1 MVKSFYLPL
10 VIFFHSLLC
19 IDSKLKSDLCFL
31 VLTLLSFAVVG
42 YLVQSNSFSY
52 GQSRITYGCILVL
65 NSTHCD
71 PVSNKFNALL
81 VSGNAQQIY
90 AATPSSVELVPGK
103 FGNGLPLKGYIG
115 EYLTIPNHPSINP
128 PAFSVSLWARHD
140 PTFALDSS
148 IISHENREKT
158 AGWSLEIK
166 NGPVLRIQFSIVNS
180 QSKEFTITS
189 TMEKDK
195 FEFIAASFDGT
206 KAKLYL
212 NGILKN
218 TTEFFGKYESDP
230 SVPLNVGIDS
240 FDLTNAWKGTV
251 DDIHLFNRAISD
263 TEVMDIFHNELR
275 STQGLVGYWPFDN
288 DTKDMSGNKNDG
300 MVSIQVVSMA
310 FAPDGKLFFTEK
322 NTGEVRIMKDDL
334 VLPYPFVKIRNL
346 YVAQHQGLLGIS
358 LDPKF
363 VINHYVYLYYTS
375 KDNQSGSI
383 FNRVVRFTES
393 NDKATEEKVLLDKI
407 PASPE
412 GEYAGGALAFGL
424 DDKLYISVGHANLI
438 DSVQN
443 KSSLVGKIL
452 RIDRDGNIPSD
463 NPFPD
468 SAVFTMGH
476 RNIFGIAFDKK
487 SGTGAI
493 TENGDVHYD
502 EINILKKGANYG
514 FPTTQPPDLSP
525 ELDKSSSI
533 KPIRAYWETIA
544 PTQAIFY
551 DSNKFAQLKDKL
563 LFGSYN
569 KGFIY
574 ALGLNKSNSIT
585 DELAINVREI
595 DDNIIALAQSP
606 SGDLYFGGYN
616 IYKLTSINMA
626 EPEQTM
632 YFIEF
637 TLDDAVVR
645 NPIFDTNNATL
656 SFEVTTNDGGGI
668 APPFVQVKIPS
679 IMLNGIS
686 NVSSDTTEK
695 NESQNPINGF
705 EIKQQYRTANI
716 GDTTVQIKLKK
727 GVQDTISIKG
737 LKSGLVH

>member
-1 MVKSFYLPL
+1 M
-10 VIFFHSLLC
+10 
-19 IDSKLKSDLCFL
+19 L
-31 VLTLLSFAVVG
+31 VLTLLSFSVIG

-52 GQSRITYGCILVL
+52 GQSRITYGCVLVL

-71 PVSNKFNALL
+71 LVSNKFNALL
-81 VSGNAQQIY
+81 VSGNARQIY
-90 AATPSSVELVPGK
+90 AVTPSSVELVPGK
-103 FGNGLPLKGYIG
+103 FGNALPLKGYIG
-115 EYLTIPNHPSINP
+115 QYLTIPNHPSINP
-128 PAFSVSLWARHD
+128 SAFSVSVWAKHD
-140 PTFALDSS
+140 PYFALDGS

-166 NGPVLRIQFSIVNS
+166 NGPELRIQFSIVNI
-180 QSKEFTITS
+180 QGKDFTITS
-189 TMEKDK
+189 AMEKDK
-195 FEFIAASFDGT
+195 FEFVAASFDGT
-206 KAKLYL
+206 KARLYV

-251 DDIHLFNRAISD
+251 DAIHLFNRAISD
-263 TEVMDIFHNELR
+263 TEVKDIFHNELR
-275 STQGLVGYWPFDN
+275 STEGLVGYWPFDN

-310 FAPDGKLFFTEK
+310 FAPGGKLFFTEK

-334 VLPYPFVKIRNL
+334 VLPQPFVKIRNL
-346 YVAQHQGLLGIS
+346 YVAQHQGLLGIT

-424 DDKLYISVGHANLI
+424 DDKLYISSGHANLP

-443 KSSLVGKIL
+443 KSSLLGKIL

-463 NPFPD
+463 NPYPD
-468 SAVFTMGH
+468 SAVFTLGH

-487 SGTGAI
+487 SGTGVV
-493 TENGDVHYD
+493 TENGDAHYD

-525 ELDKSSSI
+525 ALDNSSSI

-551 DSNKFAQLKDKL
+551 DSNKFPQLKDKL

-569 KGFIY
+569 QGFIY
-574 ALGLNKSNSIT
+574 ALKLNKSNSVT
-585 DELAINVREI
+585 DEMAINFMNI

-616 IYKLTSINMA
+616 IYKLASINMA
-626 EPEQTM
+626 ELEQTM

-645 NPIFDTNNATL
+645 NPMFDTNNATL
-656 SFEVTTNDGGGI
+656 LFEVTTKNGGGNSS
-668 APPFVQVKIPS
+668 PFIQVRIPN

-686 NVSSDTTEK
+686 HVSSHAAEQ
-695 NESQNPINGF
+695 NEARKS
-705 EIKQQYRTANI
+705 
-716 GDTTVQIKLKK
+716 DK
-727 GVQDTISIKG
+727 GVRN
-737 LKSGLVH
+737 

>member
-1 MVKSFYLPL
+1 
-10 VIFFHSLLC
+10 
-19 IDSKLKSDLCFL
+19 
-31 VLTLLSFAVVG
+31 
-42 YLVQSNSFSY
+42 
-52 GQSRITYGCILVL
+52 
-65 NSTHCD
+65 
-71 PVSNKFNALL
+71 
-81 VSGNAQQIY
+81 
-90 AATPSSVELVPGK
+90 
-103 FGNGLPLKGYIG
+103 
-115 EYLTIPNHPSINP
+115 
-128 PAFSVSLWARHD
+128 
-140 PTFALDSS
+140 
-148 IISHENREKT
+148 
-158 AGWSLEIK
+158 
-166 NGPVLRIQFSIVNS
+166 
-180 QSKEFTITS
+180 
-189 TMEKDK
+189 MEKDK
-195 FEFIAASFDGT
+195 FEFVAASFDGT
-206 KAKLYL
+206 KARLYV

-251 DDIHLFNRAISD
+251 DAIHLFNRPISD
-263 TEVMDIFHNELR
+263 TEVKDIFHNELR
-275 STQGLVGYWPFDN
+275 STEGLVGYWPFDN

-310 FAPDGKLFFTEK
+310 FAPGGRLFFTEK

-334 VLPYPFVKIRNL
+334 VLPQPFVKIRNL
-346 YVAQHQGLLGIS
+346 YVAQHQGLLGIT

-424 DDKLYISVGHANLI
+424 DDKLYISSGHANLP

-443 KSSLVGKIL
+443 KSSLLGKVL

-463 NPFPD
+463 NPYPD
-468 SAVFTMGH
+468 SAVFTLGH

-487 SGTGAI
+487 SGTGVV
-493 TENGDVHYD
+493 TENGDAHND

-525 ELDKSSSI
+525 VLDNSSSI
-533 KPIRAYWETIA
+533 KPVRVYWETIA

-551 DSNKFAQLKDKL
+551 DSNKFPQLKDKL

-574 ALGLNKSNSIT
+574 ALTLNKSNSVT
-585 DELAINVREI
+585 DEMAINFMEI

-616 IYKLTSINMA
+616 IYKLASINMD
-626 EPEQTM
+626 ELEQTM

-637 TLDDAVVR
+637 SLDDAVVR

-656 SFEVTTNDGGGI
+656 SFEITTKNGGGNSS
-668 APPFVQVKIPS
+668 PFVQVRIPN

-686 NVSSDTTEK
+686 HVSSHAAEQNETE
-695 NESQNPINGF
+695 NPINGF
-705 EIKQQYRTANI
+705 EIKQQYRTSNI
-716 GDTTVQIKLKK
+716 GDTMVQIKLKNEVK
-727 GVQDTISIKG
+727 DTIYIKG
-737 LKSGLVH
+737 LKSSLVH